1 MATQAIKFTKSKFG
15 RRFDYDGNYEA
26 VIREVNKGCKTVD
39 DVKQP
44 LLDKQGNQVWFVNF
58 DLKNHRNRTIQNRW
72 SEADNTV
79 LAFAIF
85 TANALDA
92 CGIDYDES
100 ELSTDFDGLVKI
112 WETKGLIGKE
122 VRIKVSHE
130 RGSKNTDAN
139 LLKVDFI

>member
-15 RRFDYDGNYEA
+15 RRYDYDGNYDA

-39 DVKQP
+39 GVKQP
-44 LLDKQGNQVWFVNF
+44 LLDKQGNQIWFVNF
-58 DLKNHRNRTIQNRW
+58 DLKNHRNRTVQNGW

-130 RGSKNTDAN
+130 RGSKNTNAN